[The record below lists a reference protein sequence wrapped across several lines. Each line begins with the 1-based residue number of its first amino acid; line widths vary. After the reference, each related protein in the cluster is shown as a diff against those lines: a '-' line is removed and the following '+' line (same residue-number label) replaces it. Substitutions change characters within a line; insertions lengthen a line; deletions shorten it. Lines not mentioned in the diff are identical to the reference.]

1 MKDKT
6 EKDRD
11 GTIDRLTLP
20 LFVPGDRPERFAKA
34 MTAGA
39 DAVIVDLEDAVAP
52 DAKAGARAGLERALA
67 PLAGTGPVL
76 LRINASGTPWH
87 AEDLA
92 ACAGLPLAG
101 IVLPKAETGGDCLA
115 VSKATGLPVVALVES
130 ARGLRNAEEIASAS
144 ARIAFGSIDF
154 AADLGIAHE
163 RDVLLPARFALAM
176 AARLAGQAA
185 PIDGVT
191 TALREEDVIAD
202 DCRHAVAIGFGGKL
216 LIHPAQIAAARKG
229 FAPSE
234 GECDWARR
242 VLAAVEGGAA
252 AIAVDGAMVDA
263 PVIARARRILERA
276 VATV

>member
-6 EKDRD
+6 EKDQA
-11 GTIDRLTLP
+11 GAIDRVTLP

-34 MTAGA
+34 MAAGA
-39 DAVIVDLEDAVAP
+39 DAVIIDLEDAVAP
-52 DAKAGARAGLERALA
+52 DAKEHARAGLAAALSG
-67 PLAGTGPVL
+67 LAGSVPVL
-76 LRINASGTPWH
+76 LRINARGTPWH
-87 AEDLA
+87 AGDLA
-92 ACAGLPLAG
+92 ACAGLPIAG
-101 IVLPKAETGGDCLA
+101 IVLPKAESGADCVA
-115 VSKATGLPVVALVES
+115 VGAATGLPVVALVES
-130 ARGLRNAEEIASAS
+130 ALGLRNAEEIAVAS
-144 ARIAFGSIDF
+144 CRIAFGSIDF

-163 RDVLLPARFALAM
+163 RDVLLPARFALAV

-191 TALREEDVIAD
+191 TALRDEDVIAE
-202 DCRHAVAIGFGGKL
+202 DCRHAVAMGFGGKL
-216 LIHPAQIAAARKG
+216 IIHPAQIAAARKG

-276 VATV
+276 AAS